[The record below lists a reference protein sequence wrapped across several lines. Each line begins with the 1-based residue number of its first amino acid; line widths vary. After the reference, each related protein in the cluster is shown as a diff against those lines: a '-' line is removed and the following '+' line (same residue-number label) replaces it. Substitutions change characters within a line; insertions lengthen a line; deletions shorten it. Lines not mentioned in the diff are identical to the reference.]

1 MTDNEIIKALELE
14 ATPMER
20 NCVHARYEEACGMW
34 CSKKRKWA
42 ENCME
47 CKEHAFGY
55 YGRCAKATLDL
66 INRQK
71 AEIERLNKIAIVPP
85 CKIDDPV
92 FFLGKY
98 TGQIVQAY
106 VTGIQKT
113 QHDMFIFVDSGCFFS
128 VNQQL
133 GKSVFLTKEE
143 AQKALEKENQK

>member
-1 MTDNEIIKALELE
+1 MTDNEIIKALE
-14 ATPMER
+14 
-20 NCVHARYEEACGMW
+20 C
-34 CSKKRKWA
+34 
-42 ENCME
+42 
-47 CKEHAFGY
+47 
-55 YGRCAKATLDL
+55 CASVDDGCLTDCPLYDGDDSCFSTLLKPTLDL

-85 CKIDDPV
+85 CNIDDPV

>member
-1 MTDNEIIKALELE
+1 MTDNEIIQALEQIL
-14 ATPMER
+14 AASFRGGTFCDVIQ
-20 NCVHARYEEACGMW
+20 NAI
-34 CSKKRKWA
+34 SL
-42 ENCME
+42 
-47 CKEHAFGY
+47 F
-55 YGRCAKATLDL
+55 
-66 INRQK
+66 NRQK